1 MLACFVVWGRGG
13 EDGSRRSRDK
23 EEEWERKKPG
33 KIQGRRRRK
42 QRQKLRKNKEEGDQS
57 LNGKKVLVSGP
68 RMAAAF
74 SWTSPDLMLDTH
86 PSLLS
91 HPPTSFSP
99 TRAHSHCP
107 HPQPPYMPWFWGF
120 FFSFSLRSL
129 QSYHS
134 FLLTSKQTLVCGSGE
149 SKPQKSPRKCKSH
162 GLMASP
168 WRISIQPSKTC

>member
-1 MLACFVVWGRGG
+1 MLACFVVWGWGG

-74 SWTSPDLMLDTH
+74 S
-86 PSLLS
+86 
-91 HPPTSFSP
+91 
-99 TRAHSHCP
+99 
-107 HPQPPYMPWFWGF
+107 
-120 FFSFSLRSL
+120 
-129 QSYHS
+129 
-134 FLLTSKQTLVCGSGE
+134 
-149 SKPQKSPRKCKSH
+149 
-162 GLMASP
+162 
-168 WRISIQPSKTC
+168 

>member
-13 EDGSRRSRDK
+13 DDGSRRSRDK

-74 SWTSPDLMLDTH
+74 S
-86 PSLLS
+86 
-91 HPPTSFSP
+91 
-99 TRAHSHCP
+99 
-107 HPQPPYMPWFWGF
+107 
-120 FFSFSLRSL
+120 
-129 QSYHS
+129 
-134 FLLTSKQTLVCGSGE
+134 
-149 SKPQKSPRKCKSH
+149 
-162 GLMASP
+162 
-168 WRISIQPSKTC
+168 